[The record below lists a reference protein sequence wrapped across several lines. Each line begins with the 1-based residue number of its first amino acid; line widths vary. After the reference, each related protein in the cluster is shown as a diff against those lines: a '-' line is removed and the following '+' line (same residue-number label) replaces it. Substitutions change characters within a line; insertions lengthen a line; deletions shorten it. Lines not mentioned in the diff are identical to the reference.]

1 MGFGKQLKRQ
11 LVIHEKLIDDTDWF
25 CVQQIKSLK
34 RNIKLPKVTVTLSKG
49 MWITEIKKSFQ
60 NVDLPLIPVVVNKN
74 NNHWI
79 EWVKIIHIESQN
91 IYIGIS
97 CKYIEDNDE
106 WKVQSICLDRGDIYN
121 NHRLVGLIENKYIE
135 QLKHFKTSVTEIKFS
150 DNSANDVDTKI
161 NTLKQQITSQQNSIV
176 RLKESLLR
184 VKNKNNNNN
193 DNNNLMMNQVVQ
205 IPSITDQIQEVMTAD
220 I

>member
-1 MGFGKQLKRQ
+1 MELPLSSRKMTKFGKQLKRQ

-74 NNHWI
+74 SVHWI

-91 IYIGIS
+91 LYIGIS
-97 CKYIEDNDE
+97 CRYHASK
-106 WKVQSICLDRGDIYN
+106 WSVTAICLDKGDIYN
-121 NHRLVGLIENKYIE
+121 KHRLVGCKSDKYLA
-135 QLKHFKTSVTEIKFS
+135 QLRPFKTSIS
-150 DNSANDVDTKI
+150 
-161 NTLKQQITSQQNSIV
+161 
-176 RLKESLLR
+176 
-184 VKNKNNNNN
+184 
-193 DNNNLMMNQVVQ
+193 
-205 IPSITDQIQEVMTAD
+205 
-220 I
+220 